1 MSVPRDVRLGRR
13 FVSALVAAL
22 VLAACAPVV
31 VQLPDGPL
39 EGPQLAIQVANASDR
54 EVAVGYEFEAVNS
67 GGGGEGTVASCE
79 QVAMTFGAVAGQYRV
94 LIDGAPVHEA
104 AAPAGVPADAWFVV
118 RVSIGRDG
126 EAEVIGAGM
135 TPRMPDPDPRPIAG
149 CG

>member
-1 MSVPRDVRLGRR
+1 MR
-13 FVSALVAAL
+13 FASALVAAL

-39 EGPQLAIQVANASDR
+39 EGPQLAVQVANASNR
-54 EVAVGYEFEAVNS
+54 EVAVGYEFEAINT

-79 QVAMTFGAVAGQYRV
+79 QVSIPFGAVSGQYRV
-94 LIDGAPVHEA
+94 LVDGVPVHEA

-118 RVSIGRDG
+118 RVSIGPDG
-126 EAEVIGAGM
+126 DAEVIGAGM
-135 TPRMPDPDPRPIAG
+135 TPQMPDPNPRPVAG

>member
-1 MSVPRDVRLGRR
+1 MR
-13 FVSALVAAL
+13 FASALVAAL

-54 EVAVGYEFEAVNS
+54 EVAVGYEFEAANS

-79 QVAMTFGAVAGQYRV
+79 QVSIPFGPAAGQYRV

-118 RVSIGRDG
+118 RVTIGPDG
-126 EAEVIGAGM
+126 ETEVIGAGM
-135 TPRMPDPDPRPIAG
+135 TPRMPDPVSRPIA

>member
-1 MSVPRDVRLGRR
+1 MR
-13 FVSALVAAL
+13 FAPALLAAL
-22 VLAACAPVV
+22 VLAACAPVG

-67 GGGGEGTVASCE
+67 GGGGEGTVGSCE
-79 QVAMTFGAVAGQYRV
+79 QVSIPFGPVAGQYRV

-118 RVSIGRDG
+118 RVTIGPDG
-126 EAEVIGAGM
+126 EAEVVGAGM
-135 TPRMPDPDPRPIAG
+135 TRLMPDPASRPIA

>member
-1 MSVPRDVRLGRR
+1 MR
-13 FVSALVAAL
+13 FAFALLAAL

-54 EVAVGYEFEAVNS
+54 EAAVGYEFDAGNS

-79 QVAMTFGAVAGQYRV
+79 QVSMTFGVVSGQYQV

-104 AAPAGVPADAWFVV
+104 AAPAGIPAEEWFVV
-118 RVSIGRDG
+118 RVSIGPDG
-126 EAEVIGAGM
+126 EAEVIGAGV

>member
-1 MSVPRDVRLGRR
+1 MGCPRPPPRSR
-13 FVSALVAAL
+13 FATALLAAL
-22 VLAACAPVV
+22 ALAACAPVV

-54 EVAVGYEFEAVNS
+54 EVAVGYEFEAGNS

-79 QVAMTFGAVAGQYRV
+79 QVSMTFGAVAGQYRV

-118 RVSIGRDG
+118 RVTIGRDG
-126 EAEVIGAGM
+126 EPEVIGAGM
-135 TPRMPDPDPRPIAG
+135 TPLMPDPDPRPIAG
-149 CG
+149 CN